1 MWLSVSSFWKGLTR
15 WKGIWDKNFVCSFGQ
30 TDYGGLIKKLVENHD
45 ILDVI
50 VSSSL
55 ANKFQSLSRSA
66 SDGPSMCHIKLRRG
80 WNGQNISATL
90 ALFLEMRADR
100 TSKSIR
106 SSSSPLTFS
115 DTNFPMGSLTP
126 LSASQINL
134 PSSSSA
140 TLETY
145 KVPFI
150 KSL

>member
-1 MWLSVSSFWKGLTR
+1 MVECLVVLKRF
-15 WKGIWDKNFVCSFGQ
+15 DKMKRNLRLKFCLPLWS
-30 TDYGGLIKKLVENHD
+30 DKDLIKKLVENYD

-90 ALFLEMRADR
+90 ALFLEMRSDR

-106 SSSSPLTFS
+106 SSSPLTFS